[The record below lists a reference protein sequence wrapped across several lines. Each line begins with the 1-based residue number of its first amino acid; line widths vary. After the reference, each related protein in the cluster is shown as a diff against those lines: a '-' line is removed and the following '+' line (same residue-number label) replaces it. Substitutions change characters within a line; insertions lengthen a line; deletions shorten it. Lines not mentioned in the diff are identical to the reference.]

1 MSLKEVLVIGSLHY
15 DIFLESQQLP
25 RIGETI
31 SGQKWYPKL
40 GGKGGNQAVAASLY
54 PVPTKILSAIGKDD
68 FANYILKNL
77 HETNVD
83 TSYIQQL
90 DNHNFGMS
98 VAISNNEGDYGAIIV
113 SGSNLHI
120 DQNALLNNDLWK
132 NIGILMIQNEVDEQL
147 NLLAAKKA
155 KEKVIKVFYNAAPTK
170 KMHSDLY
177 QYVDILLVNM
187 IEAEDI
193 TGMKITK
200 LEEILK
206 SSQSLSNSFSNVI
219 ISAGEQGVVL
229 CEKDKQPIHFEGIK
243 VKVKSTHGAGDTFAG
258 TFCGAWISGNNVN
271 ESIIIANK
279 KAAEFISN

>member
-1 MSLKEVLVIGSLHY
+1 MKKETYLLLNIDL
-15 DIFLESQQLP
+15 
-25 RIGETI
+25 
-31 SGQKWYPKL
+31 
-40 GGKGGNQAVAASLY
+40 N
-54 PVPTKILSAIGKDD
+54 
-68 FANYILKNL
+68 NL

-90 DNHNFGMS
+90 DNHNSGMS

-120 DQNALLNNDLWK
+120 DQNALLNDDLWK
-132 NIGILMIQNEVDEQL
+132 NIGLLMIQNEVDEQI

-155 KEKVIKVFYNAAPTK
+155 KEKGIKVFYNAAPTK

-177 QYVDILLVNM
+177 HYVDILLVNM

-229 CEKDKQPIHFEGIK
+229 CEKDKQPVHFKGIK

-258 TFCGAWISGNNVN
+258 TFCAAWISGNNLN

>member
-1 MSLKEVLVIGSLHY
+1 
-15 DIFLESQQLP
+15 
-25 RIGETI
+25 
-31 SGQKWYPKL
+31 
-40 GGKGGNQAVAASLY
+40 
-54 PVPTKILSAIGKDD
+54 
-68 FANYILKNL
+68 
-77 HETNVD
+77 
-83 TSYIQQL
+83 
-90 DNHNFGMS
+90 MS

-120 DQNALLNNDLWK
+120 DPNALLNNDLWK

-155 KEKVIKVFYNAAPTK
+155 KEKGIKVFYNAAPTK

-258 TFCGAWISGNNVN
+258 TFCAAWISGNNVN

>member
-40 GGKGGNQAVAASLY
+40 GGKGGNQALAASLY

-68 FANYILKNL
+68 FANYILNNL
-77 HETNVD
+77 QETNVD

-90 DNHNFGMS
+90 DNHNSGMS

-155 KEKVIKVFYNAAPTK
+155 KEKGIKVFYNAAPTK